1 MSITK
6 KVVTTYA
13 KSLFQNVNVE
23 NNLNKSFEV
32 SKITSAEANSSNPN
46 EIF

>member
-1 MSITK
+1 MSLTK

-23 NNLNKSFEV
+23 NQFKQ
-32 SKITSAEANSSNPN
+32 I
-46 EIF
+46 I